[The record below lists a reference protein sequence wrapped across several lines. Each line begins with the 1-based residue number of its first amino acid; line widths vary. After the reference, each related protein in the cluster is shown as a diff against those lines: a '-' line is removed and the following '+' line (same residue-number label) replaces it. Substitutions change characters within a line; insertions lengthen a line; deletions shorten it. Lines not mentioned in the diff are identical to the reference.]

1 MNLNSLQIIVDKNL
15 FILFIIIYISSTSV
29 FSQNRNRVLLHN
41 MENLDD
47 STLLD
52 ESSMKNYISSN
63 FQFIKTSN
71 INNSEVI
78 TLNEKDWEKLSD
90 FVKKKLAKSFQ
101 IQRFLYFSDKEIE
114 IFNWHIDF
122 IVTNYNYFISSSLFK
137 QVLIELSDD

>member
-1 MNLNSLQIIVDKNL
+1 
-15 FILFIIIYISSTSV
+15 
-29 FSQNRNRVLLHN
+29 

-101 IQRFLYFSDKEIE
+101 IQRFLYFSEKEIE

>member
-15 FILFIIIYISSTSV
+15 FILFIIICISSTSV

-78 TLNEKDWEKLSD
+78 TLNEKDWAKLSD
-90 FVKKKLAKSFQ
+90 FVKNKLAKSFQ